1 MINVDSKELQ
11 KLYLAYF
18 GRPGDP
24 SGINYWLSRSSQSLT
39 LKEISN
45 ELSRQEEYSK
55 YFVND
60 KSFEFKINKLYLN
73 LFKRKA
79 DFDGLNYWSEMVTN
93 QNYKISDVV
102 YNLLYSK
109 AKPYPIQSLQ
119 DKEDHDIL
127 KNKIFAAEL
136 FTKQI
141 SKSITLINLYRPE
154 SIYPWQSGDSFNK
167 VSDFFSNIY
176 LNKVS
181 INKINDLIDSLSVD
195 SLSVNSLSE
204 TSINTLS
211 QPAIELKDIS
221 LSIPIYYLENRSLTK
236 RLTKKVINI
245 TGGALDQSK
254 SGTRI
259 IALNNINLTIMKGE
273 RVALIG
279 HNGSGKSSF
288 LRLISGIYLPTSGN
302 IKVLLDVYPML
313 QKTFLTSPE
322 LSGIDACKA
331 HYLLKNHSLDGFESF
346 LNEIIEFSG
355 LGSYISLPIKT
366 YSEGMSARLIFSI
379 LTSSP
384 HDCLAIDEGFGTG
397 DADFCD
403 RAEER
408 MKQFMESAATL
419 FLASH
424 SEELLKQFCDRG
436 IVFSHGSIAY
446 DGPLDAALNYYH
458 THDYYRKNVIG

>member
-1 MINVDSKELQ
+1 MSDFDSNDLQ
-11 KLYLAYF
+11 KLYIAYF

-24 SGINYWLSRSSQSLT
+24 SGINYWLSRSNESLT
-39 LKEISN
+39 IKEISN
-45 ELSRQEEYSK
+45 ELSRQDEYTK
-55 YFVND
+55 FRALD
-60 KSFEFKINKLYLN
+60 KSLEFKINNVYLN
-73 LFKRKA
+73 LFNRKV
-79 DFDGLNYWSEMVTN
+79 DFDSLNYWVKMADN
-93 QNYKISDVV
+93 QDYKISDIICELVFKEKKS
-102 YNLLYSK
+102 YSIPLEQEK
-109 AKPYPIQSLQ
+109 K
-119 DKEDHDIL
+119 DIYIL
-127 KNKIFAAEL
+127 NNKILAAEL

-141 SKSITLINLYRPE
+141 SQSITLINLYKPDSISPWMSGE
-154 SIYPWQSGDSFNK
+154 SFMKVAQFFCNIDHEKQSID
-167 VSDFFSNIY
+167 I
-176 LNKVS
+176 
-181 INKINDLIDSLSVD
+181 INDLICSLSD
-195 SLSVNSLSE
+195 SPINMLSK
-204 TSINTLS
+204 
-211 QPAIELKDIS
+211 PAIEITDIS
-221 LSIPIYYLENRSLTK
+221 LSIPIYHSENRSLTK
-236 RLTKKVINI
+236 RLAKKVINI
-245 TGGALDQSK
+245 TGGALDQSRNR
-254 SGTRI
+254 TNI
-259 IALNNINLTIMKGE
+259 IALNKINLTIMKGE
-273 RVALIG
+273 RVGLIG

-302 IKVLLDVYPML
+302 INVLVDVYPML
-313 QKTFLTSPE
+313 QKTFLTSSE

-331 HYLLKNHSLDGFESF
+331 HYLLKNHSLSGFECF

-397 DADFCD
+397 DSDFCD

-424 SEELLKQFCDRG
+424 SEELLKQFCNRG

-458 THDYYRKNVIG
+458 THDYYCKNVI

>member
-1 MINVDSKELQ
+1 MINVDSDELQ

-24 SGINYWLSRSSQSLT
+24 SGINYWLSRANKL
-39 LKEISN
+39 LNLREISN
-45 ELSRQEEYSK
+45 ELSRQDEYIK
-55 YFVND
+55 FIAYE
-60 KSFEFKINKLYLN
+60 KSLDFKINKLYLN
-73 LFKRKA
+73 LFNRKA
-79 DFDGLNYWSEMVTN
+79 DFDGLNYWMEMVEDRG
-93 QNYKISDVV
+93 YEISDIV
-102 YNLLYSK
+102 YELACSKNKTYSVNFEQEK
-109 AKPYPIQSLQ
+109 KDTI
-119 DKEDHDIL
+119 IL
-127 KNKIFAAEL
+127 GNKIFAAEL

-141 SKSITLINLYRPE
+141 SKSISLINLYKPD
-154 SIYPWQSGDSFNK
+154 SISPWISGNSFIRVSNFFNDITYEK
-167 VSDFFSNIY
+167 VSNDKIENLIY
-176 LNKVS
+176 SLSDIS
-181 INKINDLIDSLSVD
+181 INILN
-195 SLSVNSLSE
+195 E
-204 TSINTLS
+204 
-211 QPAIELKDIS
+211 PAIEIRDIS
-221 LSIPIYYLENRSLTK
+221 LSIPIYQIENRSLTK
-236 RLTKKVINI
+236 KFTKKVINI
-245 TGGALDQSK
+245 TGGSLDKSK
-254 SGTRI
+254 NKTSI
-259 IALNNINLTIMKGE
+259 VALNNVNLTIMKGE
-273 RVALIG
+273 RVGLIG

-302 IKVLLDVYPML
+302 INVFVDVYPML
-313 QKTFLTSPE
+313 QKTFLTSAE

-331 HYLLKNHSLDGFESF
+331 HYLLKNHSLKGFESF

-355 LGSYISLPIKT
+355 LGSYITLPIKT
-366 YSEGMSARLIFSI
+366 YSEGMSARLVFSI

-424 SEELLKQFCDRG
+424 SEELLKQFCNRG

-446 DGPLDAALNYYH
+446 DGPLEAALNYYH

>member
-1 MINVDSKELQ
+1 MVNVESNEIQ

-24 SGINYWLSRSSQSLT
+24 SGINYWRSRLSESIS
-39 LKEISN
+39 LKEISCD
-45 ELSRQEEYSK
+45 LSIQEEYTK
-55 YFVND
+55 FIAHN
-60 KSFEFKINKLYLN
+60 KSFEFKINKFYLN
-73 LFKRKA
+73 LFNRKA
-79 DFDGLNYWSEMVTN
+79 DFDGLNYWKDLVDNKDYQISDIVCDLVYFTN
-93 QNYKISDVV
+93 QHYTSDCEQKRKDR
-102 YNLLYSK
+102 N
-109 AKPYPIQSLQ
+109 
-119 DKEDHDIL
+119 IL
-127 KNKIFAAEL
+127 NNKIYAAEV
-136 FTKQI
+136 FSEKI
-141 SKSITLINLYRPE
+141 SKSITLINLYKPDSISPWISSE
-154 SIYPWQSGDSFNK
+154 SFVKATDFINNVSHDK
-167 VSDFFSNIY
+167 VSFDI
-176 LNKVS
+176 VD
-181 INKINDLIDSLSVD
+181 DLIRSFSDEAIDIL
-195 SLSVNSLSE
+195 
-204 TSINTLS
+204 T

-221 LSIPIYYLENRSLTK
+221 LSIPIYHIENRSLSK
-236 RLTKKVINI
+236 KVAKKVINI
-245 TGGALDQSK
+245 TGGALDK
-254 SGTRI
+254 GKNITNI
-259 IALNNINLTIMKGE
+259 IALNSINLTVMKGE
-273 RVALIG
+273 RVGLIG

-288 LRLISGIYLPTSGN
+288 LRLISGIYLPSSGKIN
-302 IKVLLDVYPML
+302 VYVDVYPML
-313 QKTFLTSPE
+313 QKTFLTSSE

-331 HYLLKNHSLDGFESF
+331 HYLLKNHSLDGFDNF

-397 DADFCD
+397 DSDFCD

-424 SEELLKQFCDRG
+424 SEELLKQFCNRG

>member
-1 MINVDSKELQ
+1 MINAYSNELQ
-11 KLYLAYF
+11 KLYIAYF

-24 SGINYWLSRSSQSLT
+24 SGINYWLLRLKEKLT

-45 ELSRQEEYSK
+45 ELSRQDEYKK
-55 YFVND
+55 YISND
-60 KSFEFKINKLYLN
+60 KSLEFKINKLYLN
-73 LFKRKA
+73 LFNRKA
-79 DFDGLNYWSEMVTN
+79 DFYGLNYWMNMFNSQDYE
-93 QNYKISDVV
+93 ISDVV
-102 YNLLYSK
+102 FNLIYSDSK
-109 AKPYPIQSLQ
+109 TYSVSSEQAENDIKILQ
-119 DKEDHDIL
+119 
-127 KNKIFAAEL
+127 NKTLAAEL
-136 FTKQI
+136 FTQQI
-141 SKSITLINLYRPE
+141 SKNIALINLYQPD
-154 SIYPWQSGDSFNK
+154 SISPWETGNALIRASNFLGN
-167 VSDFFSNIY
+167 VDFQ
-176 LNKVS
+176 KVS
-181 INKINDLIDSLSVD
+181 IEHVD
-195 SLSVNSLSE
+195 EVINSLSD
-204 TSINTLS
+204 TSINMLTK
-211 QPAIELKDIS
+211 PAIEIQDIS
-221 LSIPIYYLENRSLTK
+221 LYIPIYNLENRSITK

-254 SGTRI
+254 NRTSI
-259 IALNNINLTIMKGE
+259 IALKNINLTIMKGE
-273 RVALIG
+273 RVGLIG

-302 IKVLLDVYPML
+302 INVLVDVYPML
-313 QKTFLTSPE
+313 QKTFLTSSE

-346 LNEIIEFSG
+346 LDEIIEFSG

-397 DADFCD
+397 DSDFCD

-424 SEELLKQFCDRG
+424 SEELLKQFCNRG
-436 IVFSHGSIAY
+436 IVFSHGSVAF

-458 THDYYRKNVIG
+458 THDYYRKNVIR